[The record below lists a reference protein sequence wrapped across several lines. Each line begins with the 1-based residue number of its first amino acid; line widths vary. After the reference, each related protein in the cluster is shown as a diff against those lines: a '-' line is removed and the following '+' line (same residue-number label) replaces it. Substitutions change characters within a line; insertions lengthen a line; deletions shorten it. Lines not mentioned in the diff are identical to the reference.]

1 MRPKNQDKRGITTVG
16 TENLKII
23 YSPGFIFE
31 EEYVILYLCMF
42 NEGLHIMIITTTALV
57 RMHIYHFY

>member
-1 MRPKNQDKRGITTVG
+1 MRPKNQDKRGVTTAG

-42 NEGLHIMIITTTALV
+42 TRGYNIFTTALV
-57 RMHIYHFY
+57 RMHFYYHFY